1 MPALLSFSFYLHR
14 AAADTSFDASVPTF
28 DRDYL
33 SSGAERP
40 DWVVTSPPYKG
51 AIKFAKAA
59 LAVATV
65 GVALKL
71 PLSFMEP
78 CVYRSAWL
86 QDNPPSKCI
95 FFRRA
100 TYTPAHIPVGE

>member
-1 MPALLSFSFYLHR
+1 MLCSQLYIRLFIVSVLLPVPALVPSRFYLHR

-51 AIKFAKAA
+51 AIKFVKAA

-65 GVALKL
+65 RVALKL
-71 PLSFMEP
+71 GLVAVILYGALCAP
-78 CVYRSAWL
+78 
-86 QDNPPSKCI
+86 
-95 FFRRA
+95 
-100 TYTPAHIPVGE
+100 